1 MHENM
6 YCMLLVQQNLKLLFE
21 TTEED
26 NQIKSYLKVLKIEFP
41 TFYILKN
48 TGCWCIF
55 DLNCFEASIFLI
67 RVLRKNLIAVR
78 LYYVSSMTVQII
90 INYQLLNII

>member
-41 TFYILKN
+41 TFYILKI
-48 TGCWCIF
+48 T
-55 DLNCFEASIFLI
+55 
-67 RVLRKNLIAVR
+67 
-78 LYYVSSMTVQII
+78 
-90 INYQLLNII
+90 